1 MFGRGRGQKEEATKA
16 NPVDPERSSLSSIL
30 LAMKAIT
37 PEQLEKAEKE
47 RNAHETAHAEM
58 LLVSTLRARGFCN
71 AEDISRAIK
80 IQDKMREGDRASVA
94 LDLMEARM
102 ERYREGEEKIRAEV
116 EERSRNITPCII
128 PFSPATAK
136 AV

>member
-1 MFGRGRGQKEEATKA
+1 MFGRGRGKKEKTAKGYTL
-16 NPVDPERSSLSSIL
+16 DPGRSSLPSIL

-37 PEQLEKAEKE
+37 PEQLEKAENE
-47 RNAHETAHAEM
+47 RNAHETSHAEM
-58 LLVSTLRARGFCN
+58 LLVSTLRAHGFCN
-71 AEDISRAIK
+71 AEDISRAIR

-102 ERYREGEEKIRAEV
+102 ERYREGEEKIRAAV
-116 EERSRNITPCII
+116 EQRSRNITPCII

>member
-1 MFGRGRGQKEEATKA
+1 MFGRGRGQKEKA
-16 NPVDPERSSLSSIL
+16 AKTHPVDPGRSTLPSIL

-37 PEQLEKAEKE
+37 PEQLEKAEHE
-47 RNAHETAHAEM
+47 RNAHETSHAEM
-58 LLVSTLRARGFCN
+58 MLVSTLRAHGFCN

-80 IQDKMREGDRASVA
+80 IQDKMRAGDRASVA

-116 EERSRNITPCII
+116 EQRSRNSTPCII

>member
-1 MFGRGRGQKEEATKA
+1 MFGRGRGQKEKAAKA
-16 NPVDPERSSLSSIL
+16 NPVDPGRSSLPSIL

-37 PEQLEKAEKE
+37 PEQLEKAENE
-47 RNAHETAHAEM
+47 RNAHETSHAEM
-58 LLVSTLRARGFCN
+58 LLVSTLRAHGFCN
-71 AEDISRAIK
+71 ADDISRAIR

-116 EERSRNITPCII
+116 EQRTKNITSCII